1 MENMIEMKACAPA
14 RDIGVITS
22 EIKELCRQ
30 AQATALAYIVEIGRR
45 LVEAKA
51 TLGHGEWGGWLRDT
65 VGFSQS
71 TANNYMR
78 LFEEYGDSQMTIFG
92 ATVNSQ
98 TLGNLPYSKALALLA
113 VPAAE
118 REEFA
123 EEIGAEDLSVKELE
137 RAIKER
143 DEERRRADALKEKA
157 AEAERAKAEVIA
169 AGKKA
174 EELRKK
180 LEAAEDAL
188 LAEKEKAKKLRGEL
202 KEAKEQTKTEVVT
215 KTIVEGTEE
224 LDKARAALKAAE
236 AAKADAERREREA
249 REELKAAKA
258 ALKTADPE
266 VNAFKVMF
274 DALQGQVQKCL
285 GQIGKIREQNPEVAE
300 KLMGAMRAL
309 AEKMRAKE

>member
-1 MENMIEMKACAPA
+1 MENNVIEMKACAPV
-14 RDIGVITS
+14 RDIQVITS
-22 EIKELCRQ
+22 EIHELCRQ

-45 LVEAKA
+45 LVEAKDA
-51 TLGHGEWGGWLRDT
+51 LGHGEWGGWLRDT

-118 REEFA
+118 REYFA
-123 EEIGAEDLSVKELE
+123 EKVGAEDLSVKELE

-157 AEAERAKAEVIA
+157 AEADRAKADMIA

-180 LEAAEDAL
+180 LEAAETAL
-188 LAEKEKAKKLRGEL
+188 DEEREKAKKLRGEL
-202 KEAKEQTKTEVVT
+202 KKAKDNAKTEVVT
-215 KTIVEGTEE
+215 KTIVQGTKELEE
-224 LDKARAALKAAE
+224 AKEALKAAE
-236 AAKADAERREREA
+236 RERADAERREREA
-249 REELKAAKA
+249 REELKAAKS
-258 ALKTADPE
+258 ALKTADPD
-266 VNAFKVMF
+266 VNTFKVMF

-285 GQIGKIREQNPEVAE
+285 AQIEKIRAQSPETAD

-309 AEKMRAKE
+309 ADKLKAT